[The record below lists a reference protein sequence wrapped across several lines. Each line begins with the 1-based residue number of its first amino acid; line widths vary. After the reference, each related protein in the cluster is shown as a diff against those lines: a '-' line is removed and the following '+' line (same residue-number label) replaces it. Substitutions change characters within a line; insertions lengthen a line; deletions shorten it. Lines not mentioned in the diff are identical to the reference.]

1 MFLTR
6 ACPSFA
12 LTDFQSAYLASVK
25 LIYPNFRYVCDIF
38 AMTVDSPSDA
48 ASLVCGSS
56 NTDVSQRAIAIR
68 AAGYS
73 VSLSVNHAGLS
84 ERLVQ
89 RSL

>member
-1 MFLTR
+1 M
-6 ACPSFA
+6 
-12 LTDFQSAYLASVK
+12 K
-25 LIYPNFRYVCDIF
+25 LIYVFQIEKFRYFFDIF
-38 AMTVDSPSDA
+38 AITVDSPSDA

-73 VSLSVNHAGLS
+73 VLLSVNHAGLS